1 LATERLHVS
10 FADLVLDHQNV
21 TVTGAVTSLDTV
33 DGELR
38 TTGDVQ
44 LQRAGESVVT
54 GVAVLALRQQ

>member
-1 LATERLHVS
+1 MS